1 MMREASWNLYQTFNQ
16 EIGDGTT
23 RVTYS
28 DGRMEIMSPL
38 PQHEK
43 NKKLIARLVETMT
56 EELGVVIGSLGSTT
70 YSEQT
75 LEKGLEPKRHRLERL
90 RHILSSCGVHR
101 LRLGRMPCA
110 CHYQDASDH
119 PKPCDTIWCI
129 LL

>member
-1 MMREASWNLYQTFNQ
+1 MRSTTIRPNAPQANHFVMREASWNLYQTFIR

-75 LEKGLEPKRHRLERL
+75 LEKGLEPDRHRLERL
-90 RHILSSCGVHR
+90 RHILSSC
-101 LRLGRMPCA
+101 
-110 CHYQDASDH
+110 
-119 PKPCDTIWCI
+119 
-129 LL
+129 